1 MEETFRDEP
10 NSTVYIASFYEE
22 RTEHLPEF
30 SNNFIYRK
38 SKFML
43 MVSVS
48 MLIDVGIKIFQLT

>member
-1 MEETFRDEP
+1 MSQIQLFTLQA
-10 NSTVYIASFYEE
+10 NFYEE